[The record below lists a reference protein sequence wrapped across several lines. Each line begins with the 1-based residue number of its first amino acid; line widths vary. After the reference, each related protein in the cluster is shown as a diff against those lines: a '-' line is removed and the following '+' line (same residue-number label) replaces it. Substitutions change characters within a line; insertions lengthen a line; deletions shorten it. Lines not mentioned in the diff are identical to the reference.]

1 MESVHLEGFLFCFR
15 LCGNSNF
22 LVSNSSRLYLY
33 RSGLEGA
40 QLVIRSGCVRSAS
53 GSETA
58 FKAICMQ
65 S

>member
-1 MESVHLEGFLFCFR
+1 MESVHLEGFLFCFQ

-40 QLVIRSGCVRSAS
+40 C
-53 GSETA
+53 TA
-58 FKAICMQ
+58 GHQKWMRAHAMQ
-65 S
+65 RK